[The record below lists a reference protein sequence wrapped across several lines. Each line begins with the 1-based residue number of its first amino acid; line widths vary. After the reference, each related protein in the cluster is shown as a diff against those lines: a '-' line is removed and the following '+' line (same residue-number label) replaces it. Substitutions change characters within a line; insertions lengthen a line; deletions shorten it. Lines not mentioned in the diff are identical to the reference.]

1 MTMSTARPKVLCVDD
16 DPNVLEGLKVHLSR
30 SWDVSTTTS
39 GAAALDLLASEGGF
53 AVVISDMRMP
63 GMDGA
68 TLLRTIQ
75 ERYPDTVRILL
86 TGQRQAVQADT
97 SIAEMNEGGSF
108 RILTKPCRPQV
119 LVSAVQAAVERY
131 NRTVGA

>member
-1 MTMSTARPKVLCVDD
+1 VDD

-30 SWDVSTTTS
+30 SWEVTTATS
-39 GAAALDLLASEGGF
+39 GALALDLLARQGF

-86 TGQRQAVQADT
+86 TGQRQPDDAIVGVVDGAF
-97 SIAEMNEGGSF
+97 F
-108 RILTKPCRPQV
+108 RVLTKPCPPPV
-119 LVSAVQAAVERY
+119 LVAAVQAAVEQY
-131 NRTVGA
+131 YRTVGD